1 MSQASVKSSGGR
13 PFLHVVTVTPA
24 GTSQSTAA
32 SIPNSSPGV
41 ILAAG
46 NSWNGVVLPTAG
58 RGKTF
63 WVKNTGT
70 TELGGLRV
78 FPASGDSINALAADA
93 YLEME
98 ENTSAMFVAIS
109 STVWYT
115 FPALPS

>member
-1 MSQASVKSSGGR
+1 MAQKSVKSSGTS
-13 PFLHVVTVTPA
+13 FLHVLSVTPA
-24 GTSQSTAA
+24 GTAQSDATV
-32 SIPNSSPGV
+32 IPNSSPAV

-46 NSWNGVVLPTAG
+46 NSWNGLVLPTAS

-63 WVKNTGT
+63 WIKNTGT
-70 TELGGLRV
+70 TELSGLRV
-78 FPASGDSINALAADA
+78 YPASGDSINALAANA

-115 FPALPS
+115 FPLLPS